1 MITSISSLI
10 PDEGLSTCTKRKKKD
25 DCQNNGHHDESIT
38 LVRLTLVEETT
49 FENWHP

>member
-10 PDEGLSTCTKRKKKD
+10 PDEGLSTCIKRKKKD
-25 DCQNNGHHDESIT
+25 DCQMVIT